1 MTDNQKDQK
10 AQKPV
15 KEPRS
20 IATIPNTIP
29 FRGGG
34 QGRPSLP
41 PAPDADDEA
50 ITAAERALG
59 TTDPRKRE
67 VVVSPTTPRR
77 SRRKKEQPA
86 TESMLVK
93 GPKPVIDAFNKYKD
107 DEGFRS
113 SWAALEQLLLNSGV
127 NMPDFDA

>member
-1 MTDNQKDQK
+1 MTENKKDQK

-20 IATIPNTIP
+20 IATIPS
-29 FRGGG
+29 RVAG

-41 PAPDADDEA
+41 PAPDVDDEA
-50 ITAAERALG
+50 VSAAEKALG

-67 VVVSPTTPRR
+67 IPNVVPTQRR
-77 SRRKKEQPA
+77 SRRKKEQPT

-127 NMPDFDA
+127 SIPEFDA